1 MSDLD
6 LCYMPAVAALEE
18 FRARRVSPVD
28 ILKAQIARAE
38 QVEPVINAFSHR
50 YFEQA
55 LTQAKHAEEKYAK
68 TDGRPRTL
76 EGLSLAVK
84 NEMAVKGQPHNSASL
99 IYKDNIAGH
108 TEPIVERLFRAGA
121 IQHARSNSPEF
132 SVAGVTYSRLYGVTG
147 TPWNPKY
154 TCGGSSGGAGACLAA
169 GTSTLATGSDIGG
182 SIRIPAAMCGVV
194 GYKPPYG
201 RNPAS
206 PPFNLDWYSHT
217 GPLARTVADC
227 ALFQNVVNGAHPRD
241 IVSLRPKIKLPLAYP
256 EGRLKGKRIAYSID
270 LGFNAIAPE
279 VRANALRTLGLLRD
293 QGAIV
298 EEVNLGWTREIQD
311 AAGAYLDHLF
321 GHYMAEADR
330 DHPDLVTD
338 YVKYYAKR
346 AGAAADVKKFAWSLE
361 VAGRIYEKFGPLLE
375 KYYAFV
381 CVPLATHEV
390 RADQQPWERMTVDGR
405 EINSDYDW
413 TITYPF
419 NMLSRCPVMVVP
431 AGMGPQGLPTA
442 VQIVARPYDD
452 RRVFEVAAAIERA
465 QPWMDTP
472 ERRPKL

>member
-6 LCYMPAVAALEE
+6 LCYMPAIKALEE
-18 FRARRVSPVD
+18 FRAGRLSPVD
-28 ILKAQIARAE
+28 ILKAQIAQAE
-38 QVEPVINAFSHR
+38 RVEPVVNAFSHR

-55 LTQAKHAEEKYAK
+55 LKQAKRAEEKYQK
-68 TDGRPRTL
+68 TDGRPRAV

-84 NEMAVKGQPHNSASL
+84 NEMGVKGQPQDFSSL
-99 IYKDNIAGH
+99 IHKDNVAGR

-121 IQHARSNSPEF
+121 IQHARSTSPEF
-132 SVAGVTYSRLYGVTG
+132 SCAGVTYSRLYGVTG

-154 TCGGSSGGAGACLAA
+154 TCGGSSGGAGASLAA
-169 GTSTLATGSDIGG
+169 GTTTLATGSDIGG

-194 GYKPPYG
+194 GFKPPYG
-201 RNPAS
+201 RNPIDS
-206 PPFNLDWYSHT
+206 PYNLDAYCHT

-227 ALFQNVVNGAHPRD
+227 ALFQNVTAGPHPRD
-241 IVSLRPKIKLPLAYP
+241 IVALRPKMKLPLEFPA
-256 EGRLKGKRIAYSID
+256 GALKGKRVAYSID
-270 LGFNAIAPE
+270 LGFHAVAPE
-279 VRANALRTLGLLRD
+279 VRANAVRTIDLLRGE
-293 QGAIV
+293 GAIV
-298 EEVNLGWTREIQD
+298 EEVDLGWTREILD
-311 AAGAYLDHLF
+311 AASTYLDHLF
-321 GHYMAEADR
+321 GHYMAEAQR
-330 DHPDLVTD
+330 LHPDLVTD
-338 YVKYYAKR
+338 YVKYYAGR
-346 AGAAADVKKFAWSLE
+346 AAAADVAKFVE
-361 VAGRIYEKFGPLLE
+361 GFHVAGRIFDRFGPLLE

-381 CVPLATHEV
+381 CVPLATHDV
-390 RADQQPWERMTVDGR
+390 RADQPPWEKMMVDGR
-405 EINSDYDW
+405 EIDSDYEW

-431 AGMGPQGLPTA
+431 SGMGPRGLPTA

>member
-6 LCYMPAVAALEE
+6 LCYMPAVRALEA
-18 FRARRVSPVD
+18 FRNRRLSPVE
-28 ILKAQIARAE
+28 ILRAQIARAE
-38 QVEPVINAFSHR
+38 QVEPAVNAFSHR

-55 LTQAKHAEEKYAK
+55 LAQAKRAEEKYMK
-68 TDGRPRTL
+68 TDGRPRAL
-76 EGLSLAVK
+76 EGLTLAVK
-84 NEMAVKGQPHNSASL
+84 NEMAVKGQPFDSSSL
-99 IYKDNIAGH
+99 IHKDEIAAF
-108 TEPIVERLFRAGA
+108 TEPAVERLFRAGA

-169 GTSTLATGSDIGG
+169 GTATLATGSDIGG
-182 SIRIPAAMCGVV
+182 SIRIPAAMCGVA
-194 GYKPPYG
+194 GFKPPFG

-206 PPFNLDWYSHT
+206 PPFNQDSYSHV
-217 GPLARTVADC
+217 GPLGLTVADC
-227 ALFQNVVNGAHPRD
+227 ALFQNVVSGPYPKD
-241 IVSLRPKIKLPLAYP
+241 IVAIRPKTRLPLAYP
-256 EGRLKGKRIAYSID
+256 EGQLKGKRIAYSID
-270 LGFNAIAPE
+270 LGFNAIAPA
-279 VRANALRTLGLLRD
+279 VRANALRTLDLLRA

-298 EEVNLGWTREIQD
+298 EEVDLGWTREILE
-311 AAGAYLDHLF
+311 AAGAYLDHHF
-321 GHYMAEADR
+321 GHYIAEADR
-330 DHPDLVTD
+330 NHPDLVTD

-346 AGAAADVKKFAWSLE
+346 AGTGADVKKLAWSLD
-361 VAGRIYEKFGPLLE
+361 VAGRIFESFGPLLE
-375 KYYAFV
+375 KYHAFV

-390 RADQQPWERMTVDGR
+390 RADQPPWEKMIVDGR
-405 EINSDYDW
+405 EIDSDYDW
-413 TITYPF
+413 SITYPF

-431 AGMGPQGLPTA
+431 AGIGPQGLPTA

-465 QPWMDTP
+465 QPWLDAP